1 MKKKISKILFVTLAV
16 TILLTLIGLSTAFAE
31 TQADYTDNIE
41 SCSHEYANA
50 CDKTCKLCG
59 EKRTTAHSYKTTTVK
74 ATLTADGNT
83 KTACTVCGYVKT
95 DKVLYSPTTFTLSAT
110 SLTYNGAVRTPTVKV
125 KDSAGNTLKKDT
137 DYTVTYAEGRKDA
150 GTYKVAVKM
159 KGNYSGTKTLSFK
172 INPINISTCTINL
185 AATELTYNGN
195 VRTPAVKVIN
205 SYGTRLTKDKHYT
218 VTYSEGRK
226 DAGTY
231 KVTVK
236 MLGNY
241 TGQKTLTF
249 KINPID
255 ISTCK
260 IYMLSTKLAYNGEV
274 QPAIGIAYNGK
285 EQTPTVS
292 VVNSYGTKL
301 TKDKHYTVTY
311 AKGRKNV
318 GTYDVTVKMKGN
330 YTGKVT
336 VTFAIKPTIKTAE
349 TVLTGGT
356 LKINAKSNA
365 KITYKSSDKSIAK
378 VSSEGVITGV
388 KTGTAVITV
397 TSNKVSQKITV
408 TVKNPS
414 IKLNCTSKTLGRYS
428 YLKLYA
434 TTNPSEATVKWTSS
448 NTAVAKV
455 SSKGKVTPVKTGSCT
470 ITASI
475 TYGGKTYKAT
485 CSVKIV
491 NQQPITITGVY
502 WATGM
507 YWDRELEP
515 GTALALQIQNST
527 NKNIKRIELKTTY
540 RDKYAAPAYCVIN
553 NTYTKT
559 LKTGRELHGNSRD
572 IFTWEPAIF
581 NTSVHRIDITTV
593 KVIFT
598 DNTTATFD
606 YDMYFYDSEYQYQ

>member
-1 MKKKISKILFVTLAV
+1 
-16 TILLTLIGLSTAFAE
+16 
-31 TQADYTDNIE
+31 
-41 SCSHEYANA
+41 
-50 CDKTCKLCG
+50 
-59 EKRTTAHSYKTTTVK
+59 
-74 ATLTADGNT
+74 
-83 KTACTVCGYVKT
+83 
-95 DKVLYSPTTFTLSAT
+95 
-110 SLTYNGAVRTPTVKV
+110 VRTPTVTV
-125 KDSAGNTLKKDT
+125 KDSEGNVLKKGT
-137 DYTVTYAEGRKDA
+137 DYTVTYASGRKDV
-150 GTYKVAVKM
+150 GTYKVTVKM
-159 KGNYSGTKTLSFK
+159 IGNYSGTKTLSFK
-172 INPINISTCTINL
+172 INPINISTCTVKLSATELTYNGNVRTPAVTIRNSYGTKLTKDKHYTVTYSEGRKDIGTYKVTIKMIGNYTGQKTLTFKINPIDISTCTVKL

-195 VRTPAVKVIN
+195 VRTPAVTVRN

-226 DAGTY
+226 DIGTY
-231 KVTVK
+231 KVTIK
-236 MLGNY
+236 MIGNY

-274 QPAIGIAYNGK
+274 QPAIEIAYNGK
-285 EQTPTVS
+285 EQTPAVK
-292 VVNSYGTKL
+292 VINSYGTRL
-301 TKDKHYTVTY
+301 TQDKHYTIKY
-311 AKGRKNV
+311 AAGRKNV
-318 GTYDVTVKMKGN
+318 GTYNVTVKMKGN
-330 YTGKVT
+330 YTGTAT
-336 VTFAIKPTIKTAE
+336 VSFAIKPTIKTSE
-349 TVLTGGT
+349 MVLTGGT

-388 KTGTAVITV
+388 KAGTVVITV

-408 TVKNPS
+408 TVTNPS

-434 TTNPSEATVKWTSS
+434 TTNPSGATVKWTSS
-448 NTAVAKV
+448 DTAVAKV
-455 SSKGKVTPVKTGSCT
+455 SSKGKVTPVKTGNCT

-485 CSVKIV
+485 CKVKVI
-491 NQQPITITGVY
+491 NQQPITITDAY

-507 YWDRELEP
+507 YSEGAEIEP
-515 GTALALQIQNST
+515 GTALALQIKNNT

-559 LKTGRELHGNSRD
+559 LKTGRELGGNSRD
-572 IFTWEPAIF
+572 VFTWEPAIF
-581 NTSVHRIDITTV
+581 NTSVSRIDITTV

-606 YDMYFYDSEYQYQ
+606 YDMFFYDSDYHYQ